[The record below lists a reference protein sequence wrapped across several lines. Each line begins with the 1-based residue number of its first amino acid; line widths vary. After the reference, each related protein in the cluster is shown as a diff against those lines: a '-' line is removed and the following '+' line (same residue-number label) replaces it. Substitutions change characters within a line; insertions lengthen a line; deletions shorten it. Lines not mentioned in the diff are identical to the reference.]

1 MGDGQL
7 MEHFVGISVMNA
19 REESYMDT
27 DHGRMGG
34 ALDSMSKF
42 EDSLTITPARRGS
55 GPRQRPKIALQW
67 SSKLRRL
74 LSRVRTFR

>member
-7 MEHFVGISVMNA
+7 MEHFGGISVMNA

-42 EDSLTITPARRGS
+42 EDSLTIHYACAAWFWAAAAAKNRFTME
-55 GPRQRPKIALQW
+55 Q
-67 SSKLRRL
+67 
-74 LSRVRTFR
+74 